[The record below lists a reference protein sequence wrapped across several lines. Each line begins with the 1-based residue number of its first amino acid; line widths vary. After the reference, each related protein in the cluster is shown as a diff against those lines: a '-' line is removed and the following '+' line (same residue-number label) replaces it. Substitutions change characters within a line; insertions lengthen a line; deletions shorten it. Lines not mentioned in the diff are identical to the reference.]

1 MSQVLIMYKSLCK
14 ELVLEGRIKAGVCG
28 GEGVDLVFQS
38 LGSEYYRR
46 LEWKHLSDEER
57 RSRGL
62 HGMLI
67 FSNIPLGHSVV

>member
-28 GEGVDLVFQS
+28 GFGSVDLVFQS

-46 LEWKHLSDEER
+46 LE
-57 RSRGL
+57 
-62 HGMLI
+62 
-67 FSNIPLGHSVV
+67 